1 MALCVLRSASLPS
14 LAVCCV
20 PCPGLLP
27 SLPPLRGLSNFC
39 VVLPGSAGSPPPPGS
54 LPRAALPPP
63 PGSLTTRQP
72 LGLCSASLSPA
83 GLCLCPASQEPGP
96 EQPSRRRG
104 GGRLGSE
111 AAGAAPRRTLGPA
124 PPAGL
129 RCHLLSLPGG
139 ALCCPACRHQPA
151 THAGSVMKG
160 KCHLSLDKVPR
171 AALQLCAGHSPRPQT
186 LTVRTGPALLSVP
199 RPGHP
204 AVCPGSGFPHE

>member
-104 GGRLGSE
+104 EAGLGSSGE
-111 AAGAAPRRTLGPA
+111 LRRAAPHPGARPARRAALPSALSSRWSPVLPSLSPPACHPRGIRNERQMPPITGQGPPCSPPAVRGAFSSSPNPDRPNGACTAVCSQAWAPRR
-124 PPAGL
+124 
-129 RCHLLSLPGG
+129 LPGI
-139 ALCCPACRHQPA
+139 R
-151 THAGSVMKG
+151 
-160 KCHLSLDKVPR
+160 
-171 AALQLCAGHSPRPQT
+171 
-186 LTVRTGPALLSVP
+186 
-199 RPGHP
+199 
-204 AVCPGSGFPHE
+204 FPP

>member
-104 GGRLGSE
+104 EAGLGSS
-111 AAGAAPRRTLGPA
+111 GSRAAPHPGARPA
-124 PPAGL
+124 
-129 RCHLLSLPGG
+129 R
-139 ALCCPACRHQPA
+139 
-151 THAGSVMKG
+151 
-160 KCHLSLDKVPR
+160 R
-171 AALQLCAGHSPRPQT
+171 AALPSALSSRWSPVLPSLSPPACHPRGIHNERQMPPITGQGPPCSPPAVRGAFSSSPNP
-186 LTVRTGPALLSVP
+186 TVRTGPALLSVP